1 MNLYRSLKWCL
12 GVLSFLWMAMP
23 LGASDFSDRMDNYAL
38 RYSRT
43 KQPEVRLARAN
54 DFFEYLYAQR
64 YIDSQVRFPAD
75 AHMDSVDVNVW
86 YYLAEYYYGEGDYRR
101 AVQYCENAT
110 ASCTEHVD
118 PDSRGDVYSLLG
130 AAYFRLSEFD
140 KAAEALNECYL
151 IDSKSGNYDHLS
163 STLNNI
169 AGVYIAAGKP
179 AEAEKYVREA
189 VAANSL
195 TSNLARRAVIFG
207 TASEMYK
214 AMGDPKQS
222 LSYARKALAIER
234 QRKDSARMGVRLSQ
248 VANAELAMGKV
259 DEAKRSL
266 TEAMPLLEKAGNTH
280 SLGICQNQ
288 MGDILL
294 AQGDDKEAA
303 EYYREAAALFFIQG
317 DLYNESH
324 AREGLGKALKTSAP
338 DEAVLHLER
347 VKQLQDSIHS
357 RETDEAISRYNAIYH
372 NDILQQE
379 AQRAKAEKRRVLW
392 IAVAAVLAL
401 VLIMAAAACYTYRRH
416 KRNEQEYNRNMSSM
430 EDKYSE
436 ADRRYRNIMSDQ
448 VFAKTEMTE
457 DDRLFLSNLAEA
469 ISVLSEQGELD
480 LKTLAKTMHVSVS
493 GMRTRLDKLVSET
506 PQSYILKVRMSKAKY
521 LLHNFRDMPISVV
534 AEKCGYMQLPN
545 FTRAVTKYYGVTPT
559 QMRNTAPIDKP
570 KLKE

>member
-1 MNLYRSLKWCL
+1 
-12 GVLSFLWMAMP
+12 
-23 LGASDFSDRMDNYAL
+23 
-38 RYSRT
+38 
-43 KQPEVRLARAN
+43 
-54 DFFEYLYAQR
+54 
-64 YIDSQVRFPAD
+64 
-75 AHMDSVDVNVW
+75 
-86 YYLAEYYYGEGDYRR
+86 
-101 AVQYCENAT
+101 
-110 ASCTEHVD
+110 
-118 PDSRGDVYSLLG
+118 
-130 AAYFRLSEFD
+130 
-140 KAAEALNECYL
+140 
-151 IDSKSGNYDHLS
+151 
-163 STLNNI
+163 
-169 AGVYIAAGKP
+169 
-179 AEAEKYVREA
+179 
-189 VAANSL
+189 
-195 TSNLARRAVIFG
+195 
-207 TASEMYK
+207 
-214 AMGDPKQS
+214 
-222 LSYARKALAIER
+222 
-234 QRKDSARMGVRLSQ
+234 
-248 VANAELAMGKV
+248 MGKV
-259 DEAKRSL
+259 AEAKRSL

-416 KRNEQEYNRNMSSM
+416 KRNEQEYNRNISSM

-457 DDRLFLSNLAEA
+457 DDRLFLSNLAQT